1 VCTAREIRGLPTNKT
16 VRDIRPACR
25 ARMTEADYAECARRA
40 APTLREV
47 TLGDGRRVASFRRL
61 LLPYA
66 EAPGEAAP
74 SLLVACLA
82 DGPGVR
88 EIMASPRFR
97 DHAE

>member
-1 VCTAREIRGLPTNKT
+1 
-16 VRDIRPACR
+16 
-25 ARMTEADYAECARRA
+25 MTEADYAECARRA